1 MQRNS
6 TAIMGDEF
14 QSLVMTTSTLIDDF
28 RYVKVDL
35 YVKTRCSNCKSIM
48 SAAFA
53 FGLGTLRPEQFPWWN
68 YLGHRALTG
77 AFKRQRIYQTKVAT
91 KWPTI
96 KNAAVP

>member
-48 SAAFA
+48 SAAICIWSGDVEA
-53 FGLGTLRPEQFPWWN
+53 GAISVVELFGARGSDGSF
-68 YLGHRALTG
+68 
-77 AFKRQRIYQTKVAT
+77 
-91 KWPTI
+91 
-96 KNAAVP
+96 

>member
-35 YVKTRCSNCKSIM
+35 YVKLDVVTANPLCLLQ
-48 SAAFA
+48 FA

-68 YLGHRALTG
+68 YLGRGALTG
-77 AFKRQRIYQTKVAT
+77 AFKRQRIY
-91 KWPTI
+91 
-96 KNAAVP
+96 